1 MAIATL
7 IFIKHWKSI
16 YSARASTL
24 AVRAEVRLLRNYAAV
39 WSDLGSLQ
47 DASLLEGLKI
57 GHDVLDLTSLKL
69 EPRHVRM
76 NPLRQ
81 RSLQI

>member
-1 MAIATL
+1 MALAERFQATL
-7 IFIKHWKSI
+7 IGVAGCALWPA
-16 YSARASTL
+16 Y
-24 AVRAEVRLLRNYAAV
+24 YAAV
-39 WSDLGSLQ
+39 WSDLSSLQ
-47 DASLLEGLKI
+47 DASLLEGFKI
-57 GHDVLDLTSLKL
+57 GHDVLDLTSIKL

>member
-16 YSARASTL
+16 YGACASTL
-24 AVRAEVRLLRNYAAV
+24 AVRGWGKIAQKYAAV
-39 WSDLGSLQ
+39 WSDLSSLQ
-47 DASLLEGLKI
+47 DASLLEGFKI
-57 GHDVLDLTSLKL
+57 GHDVLDLTSIKL

-76 NPLRQ
+76 DPLRQ